1 MTKRDNFSNMRT
13 QVEDLDRSTRVKS
26 GVANGLIQLLL
37 VAMFVG
43 AGVFL
48 WSRWNTNGQQIATKI
63 GLTEDDPLSNRVQ
76 LLPVSLT
83 VADIAEQEGLI
94 NTSYSPEV
102 GRDVYTAI
110 EQDTTENTLV
120 KSEVVRELA
129 SEALTQ
135 VSAVDANDPTF
146 DMDALAA
153 QILESAAEKAAGEA
167 SVNSTELAA
176 ALLVQSDPADVESAA
191 QLAAALIA
199 QAPDPEPEPESLVPI
214 EDLIR
219 GGQNPD
225 RLVIPAIDLDTPVE
239 AVGFRRVQQV
249 GGKEYVQ
256 WQVPDRFSVGWHGI
270 SAGLGEVG
278 NTVLNGHNNVY
289 GRVFES
295 LDQLN
300 AGDLIL
306 VYSNDQIYQYQIS
319 SSEIVK
325 ERGESLDV
333 RATNA
338 EAIQETDDERIT
350 LVSCWP
356 FNSNTHRI
364 IIVAKPIGILLDG
377 DQS

>member
-1 MTKRDNFSNMRT
+1 MRT
-13 QVEDLDRSTRVKS
+13 QVEALDRNTRVKS
-26 GVANGLIQLLL
+26 GIGNWVMQIGLLAVFVAL
-37 VAMFVG
+37 
-43 AGVFL
+43 GVFL
-48 WSRWNTNGQQIATKI
+48 WNRWNITDQQIATKI
-63 GLTEDDPLSNRVQ
+63 GLTDDSPLANRVQ

-83 VADIAEQEGLI
+83 VADIAEQSGFI

-102 GRDVYTAI
+102 GRDVYTPI
-110 EQDTTENTLV
+110 EQAQTDNALV
-120 KSEVVRELA
+120 QSDAVREIA
-129 SEALTQ
+129 DDALQQ
-135 VSAVDANDPTF
+135 VAALANDP
-146 DMDALAA
+146 ALDLDKLAGEILFAA
-153 QILESAAEKAAGEA
+153 GEKAAGEA
-167 SVNSTELAA
+167 VVDSTQLAA
-176 ALLVQSDPADVESAA
+176 ALLVQSDPADVENAVR
-191 QLAAALIA
+191 LAEALLA
-199 QAPDPEPEPESLVPI
+199 QAPDAAPAEESLVPI

-249 GGKEYVQ
+249 GGTEYVQ

-295 LDQLN
+295 LDQLVV
-300 AGDLIL
+300 GDIL
-306 VYSNDQIYQYQIS
+306 TIHSGNQIYQYQIAS
-319 SSEIVK
+319 SDIVK
-325 ERGESLDV
+325 ERGETLDV

-350 LVSCWP
+350 IVSCWP

-364 IIVAKPIGILLDG
+364 IIVAKPIGIVLNG

>member
-1 MTKRDNFSNMRT
+1 MSNQDPYSNMRT
-13 QVEDLDRSTRVKS
+13 QVEALDRNTRVKS
-26 GVANGLIQLLL
+26 GIGNWVMQIGLLAVFVAL
-37 VAMFVG
+37 
-43 AGVFL
+43 GVFL
-48 WSRWNTNGQQIATKI
+48 WNRWNITDQQIATKI
-63 GLTEDDPLSNRVQ
+63 GLTDDSPLANRVQ

-83 VADIAEQEGLI
+83 VADIAEQSGFI

-102 GRDVYTAI
+102 GRDVYTPI
-110 EQDTTENTLV
+110 EQAQTDNALV
-120 KSEVVRELA
+120 QSDAVREIA
-129 SEALTQ
+129 DDALQQ
-135 VSAVDANDPTF
+135 VAALANDP
-146 DMDALAA
+146 ALDLDKLAGEILFAA
-153 QILESAAEKAAGEA
+153 GEKAAGEA
-167 SVNSTELAA
+167 VVDSTQLAA
-176 ALLVQSDPADVESAA
+176 ALLVQSDPADVENAVR
-191 QLAAALIA
+191 LAEALLA
-199 QAPDPEPEPESLVPI
+199 QAPDAAPAEESLVPI

-249 GGKEYVQ
+249 GGTEYVQ

-295 LDQLN
+295 LDQLVV
-300 AGDLIL
+300 GDIL
-306 VYSNDQIYQYQIS
+306 TIHSGNQIYQYQIAS
-319 SSEIVK
+319 SDIVK
-325 ERGESLDV
+325 ERGETLDV

-350 LVSCWP
+350 IVSCWP

-364 IIVAKPIGILLDG
+364 IIVAKPIGIVLNG

>member
-1 MTKRDNFSNMRT
+1 MRT

-26 GVANGLIQLLL
+26 GVANGIIQLLL
-37 VAMFVG
+37 IAAFLG
-43 AGVFL
+43 IGVFL
-48 WSRWNTNGQQIATKI
+48 WNRWNITDQQIATKI

-102 GRDVYTAI
+102 GRDVYTAV
-110 EQDTTENTLV
+110 EQEETASENQIV

-135 VSAVDANDPTF
+135 VTAIDADDPTF

-153 QILESAAEKAAGEA
+153 QILEAADAKAAGEA
-167 SVNSTELAA
+167 AVNSTELAA
-176 ALLVQSDPADVESAA
+176 ALLVQSDPADVETAA

-199 QAPDPEPEPESLVPI
+199 QAPDPEPAEESLVPI

-256 WQVPDRFSVGWHGI
+256 WQVPDRFAVGWHGI

-300 AGDLIL
+300 EGDLIL
-306 VYSNDQIYQYQIS
+306 VHSNNEIYQYQIS

-325 ERGESLDV
+325 ERGETLDV

-364 IIVAKPIGILLDG
+364 IIVAKPIGIVLDG